1 MKRLTQKRSR
11 KSGLPP
17 GSLVHTGE
25 KTSGH
30 TLITIIDYDPSA
42 FQEKQVTT
50 IDECFLFRDKP
61 SVTWINVDG
70 LNQPEIIQKL
80 GDCYGFHPLV
90 LEDILSTGQR
100 PKMEDYTDY
109 LYIVLKMLYPGA
121 NGREI
126 VIEQISLIAGPN
138 FVLSFQEGLEGDV
151 FTNIR
156 ERIRK
161 DKGRIRKMGA
171 DYLVYALLDAV
182 VDSYF
187 GILERLGEDIEDTED
202 RLVNNPAQQTL
213 TEIHFL
219 KRELIFLRKAVW
231 PLREVISGLQRGE
244 SPLIQDGTRVYLRDV
259 YDHTIQII
267 ETVETF
273 RDMASGMID
282 IYLSSISYRMN
293 AVMKV
298 LTIIATIFM
307 PLTFLAGVYGM
318 NFKYMPE
325 LSWPWGYPLLWL
337 VMISIS
343 IAMLLFFRRRKWL

>member
-121 NGREI
+121 DDREI
-126 VIEQISLIAGPN
+126 VIEQISLIVGPN

-343 IAMLLFFRRRKWL
+343 IAMLLFFRKRKWL